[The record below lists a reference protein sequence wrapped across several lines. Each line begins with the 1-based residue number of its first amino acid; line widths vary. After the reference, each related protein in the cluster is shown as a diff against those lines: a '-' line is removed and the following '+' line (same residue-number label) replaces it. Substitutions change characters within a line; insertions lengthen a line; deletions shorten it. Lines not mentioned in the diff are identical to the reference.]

1 MRINKAQGRRGR
13 KKKKKRSRRRH
24 GGRTLP
30 QLHPACKV
38 SKHDCIDEKGGEAK
52 WKPEDD
58 SVVCKQAAG
67 LCVEGMN
74 KESSLSS
81 GRKKAA

>member
-1 MRINKAQGRRGR
+1 MCINKVRRE
-13 KKKKKRSRRRH
+13 KIKVAAARRTHYSPR
-24 GGRTLP
+24 LP
-30 QLHPACKV
+30 AARNV
-38 SKHDCIDEKGGEAK
+38 SKHDCIEEEGGEAK

-81 GRKKAA
+81 GREKAA

>member
-1 MRINKAQGRRGR
+1 MRVPAP
-13 KKKKKRSRRRH
+13 RH
-24 GGRTLP
+24 KQTLR
-30 QLHPACKV
+30 LHR
-38 SKHDCIDEKGGEAK
+38 EAK
-52 WKPEDD
+52 WEPEDD

-81 GRKKAA
+81 GREKAA

>member
-1 MRINKAQGRRGR
+1 MTTKR
-13 KKKKKRSRRRH
+13 KRE
-24 GGRTLP
+24 TN
-30 QLHPACKV
+30 
-38 SKHDCIDEKGGEAK
+38 
-52 WKPEDD
+52 WKSEDD

-81 GRKKAA
+81 GREKAA

>member
-1 MRINKAQGRRGR
+1 MRINKVCCE
-13 KKKKKRSRRRH
+13 KKEKKLASPR
-24 GGRTLP
+24 LP
-30 QLHPACKV
+30 TACNV
-38 SKHDCIDEKGGEAK
+38 SKHDCIEEEGGEAK

-81 GRKKAA
+81 GREKAA